1 MKHLCIMLLVI
12 TIPVISVTY
21 NAEVIR
27 VVDGDTIHVRN
38 AEGERKKIRLYGI
51 DAPEM
56 KQRYGAKAGR
66 YLASRIGGE
75 FATIEVVDTDQYDRQ
90 VALVFDAKMANL
102 NQEMIAMGF
111 AWAYRKYLTEN
122 YTDWVTIESKAKE
135 KKYGLWGQ
143 KKPIEPWEFRRQQR
157 SN

>member
-1 MKHLCIMLLVI
+1 MSGMLK
-12 TIPVISVTY
+12 
-21 NAEVIR
+21 
-27 VVDGDTIHVRN
+27 
-38 AEGERKKIRLYGI
+38 GERKKVRLYGI

-143 KKPIEPWEFRRQQR
+143 KNQLNHGSFDANNVQINCFC
-157 SN
+157 